1 MKYVGIILFLLF
13 LLMLSNR
20 GCESTPQV
28 VNNSDSMA
36 NIVDKYKA
44 DIDSIKAEYLTLL
57 NSRAKKTKILR
68 DFRTKYVHD
77 TITLDKLVGD
87 TAKLEIILS
96 ENKLMQEILFDD
108 SIVISNQE
116 QVIIMQDSVISYLE
130 AITANQIKEINQCTK
145 EVAKLRKKANKW
157 KAIAI
162 IFGIVAAVK

>member
-1 MKYVGIILFLLF
+1 MKYVGIIVFLLF
-13 LLMLSNR
+13 LLVLSNR

-77 TITLDKLVGD
+77 TINLEKLVGD

-145 EVAKLRKKANKW
+145 EVAKQRKKANKW
-157 KAIAI
+157 KAIAV

>member
-1 MKYVGIILFLLF
+1 MKYVGLILFLLF
-13 LLMLSNR
+13 LLVLSNR
-20 GCESTPQV
+20 GCEKTEI
-28 VNNSDSMA
+28 VNNTDSMT
-36 NIVDKYKA
+36 NLVDKYKA

-96 ENKLMQEILFDD
+96 ENKLMQDILFDD
-108 SIVISNQE
+108 SVVISNQE
-116 QVIIMQDSVISYLE
+116 QVIIMQDSVISYFE
-130 AITANQIKEINQCTK
+130 AITANQTKEIAQHIKDK
-145 EVAKLRKKANKW
+145 EKLRKKANKW
-157 KAIAI
+157 KAIAV

>member
-1 MKYVGIILFLLF
+1 MF
-13 LLMLSNR
+13 SNR

-28 VNNSDSMA
+28 VNNTDSMA

-57 NSRAKKTKILR
+57 NSRAKKTKTLR

-77 TITLDKLVGD
+77 TINLEKLVGD

-96 ENKLMQEILFDD
+96 ENKLMQEILYDD

>member
-1 MKYVGIILFLLF
+1 
-13 LLMLSNR
+13 
-20 GCESTPQV
+20 
-28 VNNSDSMA
+28 
-36 NIVDKYKA
+36 
-44 DIDSIKAEYLTLL
+44 
-57 NSRAKKTKILR
+57 
-68 DFRTKYVHD
+68 
-77 TITLDKLVGD
+77 
-87 TAKLEIILS
+87 
-96 ENKLMQEILFDD
+96 MQEILFDD

>member
-77 TITLDKLVGD
+77 TINLEKLVGD

-96 ENKLMQEILFDD
+96 ENKLMQEILYDD

-130 AITANQIKEINQCTK
+130 AITANQTKEINQCTK
-145 EVAKLRKKANKW
+145 DVAKQRKKANKW
-157 KAIAI
+157 KAIAV

>member
-13 LLMLSNR
+13 LVVLSNR
-20 GCESTPQV
+20 GCKSTPQV

-44 DIDSIKAEYLTLL
+44 DIDSIKAEYFSLL

-77 TITLDKLVGD
+77 TITLEKLVGD

-96 ENKLMQEILFDD
+96 ENKLMQEILYDD

-130 AITANQIKEINQCTK
+130 AITANQTKEIHQCTK
-145 EVAKLRKKANKW
+145 EVAKQRKKANKW
-157 KAIAI
+157 KAIAV

>member
-13 LLMLSNR
+13 LVVLSNR
-20 GCESTPQV
+20 GCKSTPQV

-96 ENKLMQEILFDD
+96 ENKLMQEILYDD

-130 AITANQIKEINQCTK
+130 AITANQTKEINQHTK
-145 EVAKLRKKANKW
+145 EVAKQRKKANKW
-157 KAIAI
+157 KSIAV

>member
-1 MKYVGIILFLLF
+1 MRYVGLILFLLF
-13 LLMLSNR
+13 LVLLTDR
-20 GCESTPQV
+20 GCQKTEI
-28 VNNSDSMA
+28 VNNTDSMT
-36 NIVDKYKA
+36 NLVDKYKA

-96 ENKLMQEILFDD
+96 ENKLMQDILFDD
-108 SIVISNQE
+108 SVVISNQE
-116 QVIIMQDSVISYLE
+116 QVIIMQDSVISYFE
-130 AITANQIKEINQCTK
+130 AITANQTKEIAQCTK
-145 EVAKLRKKANKW
+145 DNEKLRKKANKW
-157 KAIAI
+157 KAIAV

>member
-13 LLMLSNR
+13 LLVLSNR
-20 GCESTPQV
+20 GCKSTQQV
-28 VNNSDSMA
+28 VNNTDSMA

-44 DIDSIKAEYLTLL
+44 DIDSIKAEYLSLL

-68 DFRTKYVHD
+68 DFRTKYIHD
-77 TITLDKLVGD
+77 TINLEKLVGD

-130 AITANQIKEINQCTK
+130 AITANQTKEIHQCTK

>member
-1 MKYVGIILFLLF
+1 MKYVGIIFFLLF
-13 LLMLSNR
+13 LLVLSNR
-20 GCESTPQV
+20 GCKSTPQV

-44 DIDSIKAEYLTLL
+44 DIDSIKAEYLSLL

-77 TITLDKLVGD
+77 TITLEKLVGD

-130 AITANQIKEINQCTK
+130 AITANQTKEIHQCTK
-145 EVAKLRKKANKW
+145 EVAKQRKKANKW
-157 KAIAI
+157 KAIAV

>member
-1 MKYVGIILFLLF
+1 MRYVGIILFLLF
-13 LLMLSNR
+13 LLVLSNR
-20 GCESTPQV
+20 GCESTQQV

-44 DIDSIKAEYLTLL
+44 GIDSIKAEYLKLL

-77 TITLDKLVGD
+77 TINVEKLVGD

-96 ENKLMQEILFDD
+96 ENKLMQEILYDD

-145 EVAKLRKKANKW
+145 EVAKQRKKANKW
-157 KAIAI
+157 KAIAV

>member
-1 MKYVGIILFLLF
+1 MRYVGIILFLLF
-13 LLMLSNR
+13 LVVLSNR
-20 GCESTPQV
+20 GCKSTPQV

-96 ENKLMQEILFDD
+96 ENKIMQEILFDD

-157 KAIAI
+157 KAIAV

>member
-1 MKYVGIILFLLF
+1 MRYVGIILFLLF
-13 LLMLSNR
+13 LLMFSNR

-44 DIDSIKAEYLTLL
+44 DIDSIKAEYLSLL

-96 ENKLMQEILFDD
+96 ENKLMQDILFDD

-145 EVAKLRKKANKW
+145 EVAKQRKKANKW

-162 IFGIVAAVK
+162 IFGLVAAVK

>member
-1 MKYVGIILFLLF
+1 MRYVGIILFLLF
-13 LLMLSNR
+13 LVVFSNR
-20 GCESTPQV
+20 GCESTIQV

-130 AITANQIKEINQCTK
+130 AITANQTKEIHQCTK
-145 EVAKLRKKANKW
+145 EVAKQRKKANKW

>member
-1 MKYVGIILFLLF
+1 
-13 LLMLSNR
+13 
-20 GCESTPQV
+20 
-28 VNNSDSMA
+28 MA

-68 DFRTKYVHD
+68 DFRKKYIHD
-77 TITLDKLVGD
+77 TINLEKLVGD

-130 AITANQIKEINQCTK
+130 AITANQIKEIHQCTK
-145 EVAKLRKKANKW
+145 EVAKQRKKANKW
-157 KAIAI
+157 KAIAV

>member
-1 MKYVGIILFLLF
+1 
-13 LLMLSNR
+13 MLSNR
-20 GCESTPQV
+20 GCKSTPQV

-68 DFRTKYVHD
+68 DFRKKYMPD
-77 TITLDKLVGD
+77 TINLEKLVGD

-96 ENKLMQEILFDD
+96 ENKLMQEILYDD

-130 AITANQIKEINQCTK
+130 AITANQTKEINQCTK

-157 KAIAI
+157 KAIAV

>member
-13 LLMLSNR
+13 LVVLSNR

-28 VNNSDSMA
+28 VNNTDSMA

-77 TITLDKLVGD
+77 TITLEKLVGD

-130 AITANQIKEINQCTK
+130 AITANQTKEINQCTK

>member
-1 MKYVGIILFLLF
+1 MRYVGIILFLLF
-13 LLMLSNR
+13 LLVFSNR
-20 GCESTPQV
+20 GCKSTQQV

-44 DIDSIKAEYLTLL
+44 DIDSIKAEYLSLL

-77 TITLDKLVGD
+77 TINLEKLVGD

-157 KAIAI
+157 KAIAV

>member
-1 MKYVGIILFLLF
+1 MRYVGIILFLLF
-13 LLMLSNR
+13 LVVFSNR
-20 GCESTPQV
+20 GCKSTPQV
-28 VNNSDSMA
+28 VNNTDSMA

-44 DIDSIKAEYLTLL
+44 DIDSIKAEYLSLL

-145 EVAKLRKKANKW
+145 EFAKLRKKANKW
-157 KAIAI
+157 KAIAV
-162 IFGIVAAVK
+162 IFGIVAGVK

>member
-1 MKYVGIILFLLF
+1 MTNL
-13 LLMLSNR
+13 
-20 GCESTPQV
+20 
-28 VNNSDSMA
+28 
-36 NIVDKYKA
+36 VDKYKA

-96 ENKLMQEILFDD
+96 ENKLMQDILFDD
-108 SIVISNQE
+108 SVVISNQE
-116 QVIIMQDSVISYLE
+116 QVIIMQDSVISYFE
-130 AITANQIKEINQCTK
+130 AITANQTKEIAQCTK
-145 EVAKLRKKANKW
+145 DNEKLRKKANKW
-157 KAIAI
+157 KAIAV

>member
-13 LLMLSNR
+13 LVVLSNR
-20 GCESTPQV
+20 GCKSTPQV

-44 DIDSIKAEYLTLL
+44 GIDSIKAEYLKLL

-77 TITLDKLVGD
+77 TINVEKLVGD

-96 ENKLMQEILFDD
+96 ENKLMQEILYDD

-145 EVAKLRKKANKW
+145 EVAKQRKKANKW
-157 KAIAI
+157 KAIAV

>member
-1 MKYVGIILFLLF
+1 MRYVGIILFLLF
-13 LLMLSNR
+13 LIVLSNR
-20 GCESTPQV
+20 GCKSTPQV

-44 DIDSIKAEYLTLL
+44 DIDSIKAEYLSLL

-96 ENKLMQEILFDD
+96 ENKLMQDILFDD

-130 AITANQIKEINQCTK
+130 AITAKQIKEINQCTK

-157 KAIAI
+157 KAIAV